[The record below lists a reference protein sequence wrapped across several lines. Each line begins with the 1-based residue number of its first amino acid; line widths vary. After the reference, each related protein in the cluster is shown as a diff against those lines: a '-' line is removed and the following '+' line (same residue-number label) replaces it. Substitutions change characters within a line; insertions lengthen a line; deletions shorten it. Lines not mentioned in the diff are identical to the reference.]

1 MQRTPVGIADS
12 AIAGATAEPMK
23 SSVLDLD
30 RLTAADTAIAGG
42 KGANLGELLGKG
54 FPVPP
59 GFVVCAGAY
68 AGYLDSL
75 ELGAELLQLRYAPPD
90 EIAQC
95 CSVIRSRVEGRD
107 LPAEL
112 AEAIT
117 GAHTRLIENRGRAIV
132 CAVRSSATAEDL
144 GAASFAGQHGTYYY
158 VDAAQLLKKV
168 RQCWGS
174 LWSPEAVS
182 YRITHGIDH
191 ASVSM
196 AVVVQEMIASEV
208 AGVSFTANPVTGARD
223 EVIIESSWGM
233 GAAIVDGRVTPDRY
247 VLERGDLRVRTQRVS
262 DKKLMVKAHLE
273 AGEATR
279 LDEVPNAMRRQQS
292 LSPAMVRTV
301 AQWSLKCESHFGK
314 PQDVEW
320 AVCDGN
326 FYLLQSRPITVMGRE
341 DIGRD
346 VKGKYVVFKP
356 LIENFSDPLTPL
368 AEDLM
373 TLIRPPGLRS
383 IHGWLYL
390 DVEAI
395 RRVLPFKVS
404 DEALADHLY
413 SVSKD
418 FPGWKISISKLP
430 ALLVM
435 GFVFFLVYAVLLLR
449 TRSLPDGALGTFR
462 ALCNKVDADPSLSP
476 ADALVRLLLLPRLGD
491 PVGNMPLLVNLASFR
506 FMSWMRMLKRLV
518 RRWAPDL
525 RADAETILGSGSEG
539 VLSAEMGRGIWAL
552 AVEANRSERVR
563 QTLLTQSPERALAE
577 LKANADAQEFV
588 RRLDAFL
595 AINGHRAI
603 KEFELRSPRWDE
615 NPAAVLGMIRNY
627 LLIDSEPSIHEK
639 KAADARVQLI
649 RELQTR
655 LEPLPLERALG
666 LRLRLIL
673 LVAERV
679 RYFLKMRE
687 NSRFYH
693 IMGFGVLRKKI
704 LRIESELMRQGKLKC
719 KDDIFFLQMDEVAGL
734 QDGRLAWLEVEDRI
748 RERRILHIRLCKMG
762 PPKTIGIELPE
773 KYAPATQHEGAT
785 LLQGQPASPGAY
797 EGRARVILD
806 PSIDIELRPGEVLVA
821 PYTDPAWTPLFLT
834 AGAAVVEVGSYLSH
848 AGTVAREF
856 GMPCVVD
863 VAEATQSIR
872 TGDRIAVDGNLGSVR
887 ILPHPADA

>member
-1 MQRTPVGIADS
+1 MNLSILG
-12 AIAGATAEPMK
+12 
-23 SSVLDLD
+23 LD

-59 GFVVCAGAY
+59 GFVVCADAY

-75 ELGAELLQLRYAPPD
+75 ALGAEMLQLRYAPPD

-95 CSVIRSRVEGRD
+95 CSVIRSRVEGRE

-117 GAHTRLIENRGRAIV
+117 AAHARLIENRGRQIV

-144 GAASFAGQHGTYYY
+144 GDASFAGQHGTYYY

-174 LWSPEAVS
+174 LWSLEAVS
-182 YRITHGIDH
+182 YRVTHGIDH

-247 VLERGDLRVRTQRVS
+247 VLERGDLRVRTQRVA

-273 AGEATR
+273 AGQAAR
-279 LDEVPNAMRRQQS
+279 LDEVPNAMRRQES
-292 LSPAMVRTV
+292 LTPAMVRTV
-301 AQWSLKCESHFGK
+301 AQWSLKCEVHFGK

-320 AVCDGN
+320 AVCDGR

-346 VKGKYVVFKP
+346 IQGKYVVFKP

-368 AEDLM
+368 AENLI
-373 TLIRPPGLRS
+373 TLIPTPGIRS
-383 IHGWLYL
+383 IHGWIYL

-395 RRVLPFKVS
+395 KRLLPFKVS
-404 DEALADHLY
+404 AEALAEHLY

-418 FPGWKISISKLP
+418 FPGWKIAYARLP
-430 ALLVM
+430 AFLAR
-435 GFVFFLVYAVLLLR
+435 GFIFFLVYAVLLLR
-449 TRSLPDGALGTFR
+449 TRSLPDGALDSFR
-462 ALCNKVDADPSLSP
+462 GLCEKVDADPSLGP
-476 ADALVRLLLLPRLGD
+476 ADAMVRLLLLPRLAD
-491 PVGNMPLLVNLASFR
+491 PVGNMPLLINLASFR
-506 FMSWMRMLKRLV
+506 FMPSMRALKRLV

-525 RADAETILGSGSEG
+525 RADAETILGSGSDG

-552 AVEANRSERVR
+552 AVEANRSARVR
-563 QTLLTQSPERALAE
+563 DILLAKSPERALAE
-577 LKANADAQEFV
+577 LREDADARDFL
-588 RRLDAFL
+588 RHLDAFL
-595 AINGHRAI
+595 AVNGHRAI
-603 KEFELRSPRWDE
+603 KELELRSPRWDE
-615 NPAAVLGMIRNY
+615 NPAAVLGMVRNY
-627 LLIDSEPSIHEK
+627 LLIESEPSIHEK
-639 KAADARVQLI
+639 KAAELRAQLI
-649 RELQTR
+649 RELQLK

-673 LVAERV
+673 FAAERV

-693 IMGFGVLRKKI
+693 IMGFGVVRKKV
-704 LRIESELMRQGKLKC
+704 LRIESELVRQGKLKC
-719 KDDIFFLQMDEVAGL
+719 KDDIFFLHLDEMAGL
-734 QDGRLAWLEVEDRI
+734 QAGRLTWLDVEDRI

-762 PPKTIGIELPE
+762 PPKTIGVELPE

-806 PSIDIELRPGEVLVA
+806 PSIDLELKPGEVLVA

-863 VAEATQSIR
+863 VAEATQTIR

-887 ILPHPADA
+887 ILPQPAGA